1 MYNTDILQEMMPAFE
16 GVIPAVIATASADGI
31 PNVTYI
37 TQVYY
42 VDEKH
47 LALSRQF
54 FNKTVR
60 NFAENPTLRVIL
72 TCPVTYNI
80 YKVLLRFV
88 ESQPEGELFDKMK
101 LQLEIIA
108 GIQGMSDVFNL
119 QAADVF
125 KIENIERI
133 YP

>member
-1 MYNTDILQEMMPAFE
+1 MQQNILQEMMPAFE
-16 GVIPAVIATASADGI
+16 GVVPAIIATASTDGI

-42 VDEKH
+42 VDENH

-60 NFAENPTLRVIL
+60 NVTENPVLQVIL
-72 TCPVTYNI
+72 TCPVTYNL

-88 ESQPEGELFDKMK
+88 ESQVSGELFEKMK

-108 GIQGMSDVFNL
+108 GIQGMTEVFNL

-125 KIENIERI
+125 AIIDIERI